1 MQIKYKKKGIV
12 LLIISLLASEFML
25 FGFSNNEKPG
35 NNNLA
40 SKTRLCCCSKIMSTC
55 QNCREGCCSEES
67 GAGYDYSTMNKFQ
80 ESEEINKQNTIF
92 ISHDCNSDVA
102 SVSPELNYYVSLS
115 TVIHYLPFVTSTETI
130 TLELK
135 DPLLAPPHRPPRLQ
149 FISFHTKL
157 I

>member
-1 MQIKYKKKGIV
+1 MQIRYKKKVVV

-25 FGFSNNEKPG
+25 FGFSNNEKLG

-40 SKTRLCCCSKIMSTC
+40 SNTRLCCCSKIMSTC
-55 QNCREGCCSEES
+55 QDCRDGCCSEES
-67 GAGYDYSTMNKFQ
+67 GADYAYSVMNKPHK
-80 ESEEINKQNTIF
+80 SEGINKLNTIF

-115 TVIHYLPFVTSTETI
+115 HVIHYLPFVTSTETI
-130 TLELK
+130 KLALK

-149 FISFHTKL
+149 FIPFHTQL